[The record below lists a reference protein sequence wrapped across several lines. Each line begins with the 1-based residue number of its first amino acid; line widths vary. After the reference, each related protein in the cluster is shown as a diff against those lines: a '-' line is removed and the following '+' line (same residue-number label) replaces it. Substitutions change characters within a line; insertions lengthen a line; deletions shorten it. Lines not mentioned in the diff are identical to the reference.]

1 MANESTAS
9 ASHTA
14 HTGETPV
21 KPPMPKFMYKVA
33 NPVIKA
39 ILRSPLHGL
48 MSKSL
53 MVLSFQ
59 GRKTGRHYSIP
70 VGYLE
75 QGGSL
80 FAFSHSSWSKNF
92 RGGAPVSVRLRG
104 QERRG
109 TATIMEAPAAI
120 RAVVRAMAAKHGEAM
135 AKRMGLE
142 MGKDGSPPRGTIF
155 VEIKL

>member
-9 ASHTA
+9 APHA
-14 HTGETPV
+14 AQVGESPV

-33 NPVIKA
+33 NPVMNA
-39 ILRSPLHGL
+39 ILRSPLHGI

-80 FAFSHSSWSKNF
+80 FVFSHSAWSKNF

-109 TATIMEAPAAI
+109 TATIMEDPAAI
-120 RAVVRAMAAKHGEAM
+120 GAVVRMMAAKHGEAM

-142 MGKDGSPPRGTIF
+142 MGKDGAPPRGTIF